1 MSELFQKCQDQYN
14 RKLPFVLYRK
24 PNAKKVIALLQSDE
38 ILYKV
43 RNYEEKGFVFAP
55 FIGENRVI
63 FPVDTCEV
71 MISSFDTI
79 GQKLPAI
86 SKVECKNPEAEQNHI
101 DLVNKAITSIKNG
114 EFSKVVLSRGET
126 IAIPDFDL
134 IETFQ
139 KLASTYPRAFAYCF
153 YHPKVGLWLG
163 AFSEQLV
170 FVKEGN
176 FRTMAVA
183 GTQLYD
189 ETATVFWGDKEINEQ
204 QLVTDFLVSNLND
217 ISTEISVSN
226 PYTLHAGN
234 LIHLK
239 TDIAGKFKEEIQLKN
254 LLSILHPTPAV
265 CGFPKDAAM
274 DFIVKNEGYERS
286 FYAGFLGELNFD
298 FENNDKATD
307 LYVNLRCMEIEE
319 NNAHIYVGGGITIDS
334 NAESEWLET
343 VNKSKTIKKIL
354 N

>member
-1 MSELFQKCQDQYN
+1 MSEMFQKCQDQYN

-38 ILYKV
+38 TLYKV
-43 RNYEEKGFVFAP
+43 RNYKEKGFVFAP
-55 FIGENRVI
+55 FIGEDRII

-71 MISSFDTI
+71 SISPFEPIDI
-79 GQKLPAI
+79 VLPAV
-86 SKVECKNPEAEQNHI
+86 SDVEGKNPTAEQQHI
-101 DLVNKAITSIKNG
+101 DLVNKAIASIKNG
-114 EFSKVVLSRGET
+114 EFSKVVLSRRET
-126 IAIPDFDL
+126 VAISDFDL

-139 KLASTYPRAFAYCF
+139 KLASTYPSAFAYCF

-239 TDIAGKFKEEIQLKN
+239 TDIEGKFKEEIQLKN

-265 CGFPKDAAM
+265 CGFPKIAAM
-274 DFIVKNEGYERS
+274 DFIINNEGYDRS

-298 FENNDKATD
+298 FETKENTTD
-307 LYVNLRCMEIEE
+307 LYVNLRCMQIDEHL
-319 NNAHIYVGGGITIDS
+319 AHLYVGGGITIDS

-343 VNKSKTIKKIL
+343 VNKSQTIKRIL
-354 N
+354 Y

>member
-1 MSELFQKCQDQYN
+1 MSEMFQKCQDQYN

-24 PNAKKVIALLQSDE
+24 PNARKVIALLQSDE
-38 ILYKV
+38 ILHKV

-55 FIGENRVI
+55 FIGQNRII
-63 FPVDTCEV
+63 FPVDKCEV
-71 MISSFDTI
+71 SISSFDPI

-86 SKVECKNPEAEQNHI
+86 SKVECKNPEAEQKHI

-114 EFSKVVLSRGET
+114 EFSKVVLSRQET
-126 IAIPDFDL
+126 LAIPDFDL

-139 KLASTYPRAFAYCF
+139 KLASTYASAFAYCF

-170 FVKEGN
+170 FVKGKN
-176 FRTMAVA
+176 FQTMAVA
-183 GTQLYD
+183 GTQLYN
-189 ETATVFWGDKEINEQ
+189 ENATAFWEDKEMNEQ

-217 ISTEISVSN
+217 ISIEINVSN
-226 PYTLHAGN
+226 PYMMRAGN

-239 TDIAGKFKEEIQLKN
+239 TDIEGEFREEIQLKE

-265 CGFPKDAAM
+265 CGFPKVAAM
-274 DFIVKNEGYERS
+274 DFIINNEGYDRS

-298 FENNDKATD
+298 FETKENTTD
-307 LYVNLRCMEIEE
+307 LYVNLRCMQVKE
-319 NNAHIYVGGGITIDS
+319 NLAHIYVGGGITIDS
-334 NAESEWLET
+334 NAEIEWLET
-343 VNKSKTIKKIL
+343 VNKSQTIKKIL
-354 N
+354 Y